1 MFRPRSPAWLVPAL
15 VLFAASTAQGKP
27 RQAAHDARAKQAQ
40 KSKGPTAANNKAATA
55 KPSAPPAE
63 KSAKAAPPPTPPA
76 LSLQVQKATLEN
88 GLRVVMNV
96 DRTSPTI
103 AVAVTY
109 DVGARNEERGRSG
122 FAHLFEHMMFEGSAN
137 VAKGE
142 HFKLVSAHG
151 GALNGTTSSDRTNYF
166 EMLPSNELPLALWL
180 EADRMKSLDVSAEN
194 FENQRKVVQEE
205 YRMRVS
211 NVAYAPAQIRLE
223 ELVFQGY
230 WPYEHDAIGSMQ
242 DLDNAQ
248 LEWVRNFHASY
259 YAPNLAVLSIAG
271 DFEPDEAMQLV
282 HRFFDTGKKQEKV
295 VPYEPGDLPEQQ
307 APRSAALEDAH
318 AKTPAFFYG
327 WSIVPNRDPD
337 HYALELAMS
346 VLTDGESSR
355 LHQKLV
361 RDKALAQEV
370 WGWTEDHRG
379 PDMAGIQVKLAEGAR
394 LSDAQKATDTII
406 DALTKDGPSEAEM
419 TKVRNRVEASFLF
432 GLQSNLQRANK
443 LGQYELFY
451 GDARL
456 LNGEPA
462 RYFAVTKDDIKRV
475 MAKYIAPARR
485 TVVEVRPTGM
495 VDPPPKPVPAAA
507 PVNKPISGLKTKL
520 LDKDRVT
527 KTTKASSLG
536 KEKEGGLHKSKRK

>member
-1 MFRPRSPAWLVPAL
+1 MQRPRSRAWLVPAFA
-15 VLFAASTAQGKP
+15 VFAASTAHGKP
-27 RQAAHDARAKQAQ
+27 ALDSRSKHAQ
-40 KSKGPTAANNKAATA
+40 KSGAAAPAGKAKAAPAA
-55 KPSAPPAE
+55 KPAPAPAE
-63 KSAKAAPPPTPPA
+63 KSAKAAPPSPPPA
-76 LSLQVQKATLEN
+76 LTLPVQKATLEN

-151 GALNGTTSSDRTNYF
+151 GTLNGTTSSDRTNYF

-211 NVAYAPAQIRLE
+211 NVAYAPAQIRLS

-248 LEWVRNFHASY
+248 LEWVRNFHDSH

-295 VPYEPGDLPEQQ
+295 VPYEPGDLPEPTG
-307 APRSAALEDAH
+307 ARTAALEDSH

-327 WSIVPNRDPD
+327 WSILPNREPD
-337 HYALELAMS
+337 HYALEFAMS
-346 VLTDGESSR
+346 VLSDGESSR

-379 PDMAGIQVKLAEGAR
+379 PDLAGIQVKLAEGAR
-394 LSDAQKATDTII
+394 LADAQKATDAVV
-406 DALTKDGPSEAEM
+406 DALAKDGPSEAEM
-419 TKVRNRVEASFLF
+419 TKVRNRIEASFLF

-462 RYFAVTKDDIKRV
+462 KFFAVTKDDVKRV
-475 MAKYIAPARR
+475 MAKYMVPARR
-485 TVVEVRPTGM
+485 TVIEVRPTGM
-495 VDPPPKPVPAAA
+495 VDPPPKAPAPA
-507 PVNKPISGLKTKL
+507 VQKPIVGLKTKPL
-520 LDKDRVT
+520 PEKEKTAKIT
-527 KTTKASSLG
+527 KSSLG
-536 KEKEGGLHKSKRK
+536 KEKEGGLHKPKRK